1 MLNPN
6 KLRNIG
12 STTSIYPGKN
22 NAVKAEIINAD
33 NTVST
38 IQLKKEEA
46 DLALYLKTIRHKLA
60 SYELDRIVSLIVDY
74 GQMKYEE
81 GSNDSEI

>member
-46 DLALYLKTIRHKLA
+46 DLAL
-60 SYELDRIVSLIVDY
+60 
-74 GQMKYEE
+74 
-81 GSNDSEI
+81 